1 LGKFNPKTEWCYL
14 IQAGIRRESAY
25 QLFIPKQIK
34 TMSATAPI
42 LEITDL
48 TKHFGGVT
56 AVSNVDIS
64 VQEGQIASLIGP
76 NGAGK
81 TTLFNCVTG
90 LEPPSEGSVKF
101 QDQNIVGLRP
111 DQIAEVGMAR
121 TFQNIRLFSQLTVL
135 DNVKIGRHCRSKSRL
150 WNSISRNQKQRQE
163 ESHIRSHAFQQL
175 SFVGLE
181 GLRDHLAG
189 NLSYGDQR
197 RVEIAR
203 ALAMGPKLLLLD
215 EPAAGMNPQETQQLI
230 ELIHAIREQEI
241 TILLIEH
248 DMKLVMQISDWVT
261 VIAQGEKIS
270 AGEPEAVQNDERV
283 IKAYLGESY
292 DAQT

>member
-1 LGKFNPKTEWCYL
+1 
-14 IQAGIRRESAY
+14 
-25 QLFIPKQIK
+25 
-34 TMSATAPI
+34 MSATTSI
-42 LEITDL
+42 LEITSL
-48 TKHFGGVT
+48 TKRFGGVT
-56 AVSNVDIS
+56 AVSNIDIS
-64 VQEGQIASLIGP
+64 VRQGQIASLIGP

-90 LEPPSEGSVKF
+90 LEHPTEGSVKF
-101 QDQNIVGLRP
+101 QNASIVGLRP
-111 DQIAEVGMAR
+111 DQIAAIGMAR
-121 TFQNIRLFSQLTVL
+121 TFQNIRLFSNLTVL
-135 DNVKIGRHCRSKSRL
+135 DNVKIGRHWRSKSRL
-150 WNSISRNQKQRQE
+150 WGAISRNQKQRQE
-163 ESHIRSHAFQQL
+163 ESYITSYAFQQL
-175 SFVGLE
+175 NFVGLE
-181 GLRDHLAG
+181 EFRDQLAG

-197 RVEIAR
+197 RIEIAR
-203 ALAMGPKLLLLD
+203 ALAMGPELLLLD

-230 ELIHAIREQEI
+230 ELIHAIREQGI

-248 DMKLVMQISDWVT
+248 DMKMVMQISDWVT

>member
-1 LGKFNPKTEWCYL
+1 MQKKAMNETT
-14 IQAGIRRESAY
+14 S
-25 QLFIPKQIK
+25 
-34 TMSATAPI
+34 I

-48 TKHFGGVT
+48 SKHFGGVT
-56 AVSNVDIS
+56 AVSNIDIS

-90 LEPPSEGSVKF
+90 LEPPSEGRVNF
-101 QDQNIVGLRP
+101 QNQNIVGMRP
-111 DQIAEVGMAR
+111 DQIAEIGMAR
-121 TFQNIRLFSQLTVL
+121 TFQNIRLFSELTVL

-150 WNSISRNQKQRQE
+150 WSSITRNQKQRQE
-163 ESHIRSHAFQQL
+163 ESHITSHAFQQL

-181 GLRDHLAG
+181 GFRDQLAG

-203 ALAMGPKLLLLD
+203 ALAMGPELLLLD

-230 ELIHAIREQEI
+230 ELIHAIREQGI

-248 DMKLVMQISDWVT
+248 DMKMVMQISDWVT

-270 AGEPEAVQNDERV
+270 AGEPESVQNDERV

>member
-1 LGKFNPKTEWCYL
+1 
-14 IQAGIRRESAY
+14 
-25 QLFIPKQIK
+25 
-34 TMSATAPI
+34 MSATTSI
-42 LEITDL
+42 LEITNL
-48 TKHFGGVT
+48 TKNFGGVT

-90 LEPPSEGSVKF
+90 LEPPTDGSVKY
-101 QDQNIVGLRP
+101 QDQNIVALRP
-111 DQIAEVGMAR
+111 DQIAEIGMAR
-121 TFQNIRLFSQLTVL
+121 TFQNIRLFSELTVL

-150 WNSISRNQKQRQE
+150 WNSITRNQKQRQE
-163 ESHIRSHAFQQL
+163 ESSITSNAFQQL
-175 SFVGLE
+175 SFVGLD
-181 GLRDHLAG
+181 GFRDQLAG

-203 ALAMGPKLLLLD
+203 ALAMGPELLLLD
-215 EPAAGMNPQETQQLI
+215 EPAAGMNPQETQRLI
-230 ELIHAIREQEI
+230 ELIHAIRERGI

-248 DMKLVMQISDWVT
+248 DMKMVMQISDWVT

-270 AGEPEAVQNDERV
+270 AGEPETVQNDERV

>member
-1 LGKFNPKTEWCYL
+1 MN
-14 IQAGIRRESAY
+14 
-25 QLFIPKQIK
+25 
-34 TMSATAPI
+34 ATTSI
-42 LEITDL
+42 LEITSL
-48 TKHFGGVT
+48 TKRFGGVT
-56 AVSNVDIS
+56 AVSNVDMP

-90 LEPPSEGSVKF
+90 LEDPTEGTIKF
-101 QDQNIVGLRP
+101 QNRSIVGMRP
-111 DQIAEVGMAR
+111 DQIAEIGMAR
-121 TFQNIRLFSQLTVL
+121 TFQNIRLFSELTVL

-150 WNSISRNQKQRQE
+150 WGAISRNKNQHQE
-163 ESHIRSHAFQQL
+163 ESDIAEYALDQL
-175 SFVGLE
+175 SFVGLDAV
-181 GLRDHLAG
+181 RDQLAG

-197 RVEIAR
+197 RIEIAR
-203 ALAMGPKLLLLD
+203 ALAMGPTLLLLD

-230 ELIHAIREQEI
+230 DLIHAIREQGI

-270 AGEPEAVQNDERV
+270 TGEPETVQNDERV

>member
-1 LGKFNPKTEWCYL
+1 
-14 IQAGIRRESAY
+14 
-25 QLFIPKQIK
+25 
-34 TMSATAPI
+34 MSATTSI
-42 LEITDL
+42 LEITSL
-48 TKHFGGVT
+48 TKRFGGVT
-56 AVSNVDIS
+56 AVSNIDIS
-64 VQEGQIASLIGP
+64 VQQGQIASLIGP

-90 LEPPSEGSVKF
+90 LEHPTEGGVKF
-101 QDQNIVGLRP
+101 QNASIVGLRP
-111 DQIAEVGMAR
+111 DQIAAIGMAR
-121 TFQNIRLFSQLTVL
+121 TFQNIRLFSELTVL
-135 DNVKIGRHCRSKSRL
+135 DNVKIGRHCQSKNRL
-150 WNSISRNQKQRQE
+150 WGAISRNQKQRQE
-163 ESHIRSHAFQQL
+163 ESHITVQAFQQL

-181 GLRDHLAG
+181 GLRDQIAG

-197 RVEIAR
+197 RIEIAR
-203 ALAMGPKLLLLD
+203 ALAMGPTLLLLD
-215 EPAAGMNPQETQQLI
+215 EPAAGMNPQETQRLI
-230 ELIHAIREQEI
+230 ELIHAIREQGI

>member
-1 LGKFNPKTEWCYL
+1 MNKTT
-14 IQAGIRRESAY
+14 S
-25 QLFIPKQIK
+25 
-34 TMSATAPI
+34 I
-42 LEITDL
+42 LKITDL

-64 VQEGQIASLIGP
+64 VQAGQIASLIGP

-111 DQIAEVGMAR
+111 DQIAEIGMAR

-150 WNSISRNQKQRQE
+150 WGSVSRNQEQRRE
-163 ESHIRSHAFQQL
+163 ESHITSHAFQQL

-181 GLRDHLAG
+181 GFRDQLAG

-197 RVEIAR
+197 RIEIAR
-203 ALAMGPKLLLLD
+203 ALAMGPELLLLD

-230 ELIHAIREQEI
+230 ELIHAIREQGI

-248 DMKLVMQISDWVT
+248 DMKMVMQISDWVT

-292 DAQT
+292 DAET

>member
-1 LGKFNPKTEWCYL
+1 MNPPVNL
-14 IQAGIRRESAY
+14 LFQMQA
-25 QLFIPKQIK
+25 K
-34 TMSATAPI
+34 TMSATTSI
-42 LEITDL
+42 LEITNL
-48 TKHFGGVT
+48 TKNFGGVT
-56 AVSNVDIS
+56 AVSDVDIS
-64 VQEGQIASLIGP
+64 VQQGQIASLIGP

-90 LEPPSEGSVKF
+90 LEPPTEGSVKF
-101 QDQNIVGLRP
+101 QNQNIVGMRP
-111 DQIAEVGMAR
+111 DQIAEIGMAR
-121 TFQNIRLFSQLTVL
+121 TFQNIRLFSDLSVL

-150 WNSISRNQKQRQE
+150 WSSITRNQKQRQE
-163 ESHIRSHAFQQL
+163 ESYITSHAFQQL

-181 GLRDHLAG
+181 GVRDQLAG

-203 ALAMGPKLLLLD
+203 ALAMGPELLLLD

-230 ELIHAIREQEI
+230 ELIHAIREQGI

-248 DMKLVMQISDWVT
+248 DMKLVMEISEWVT

>member
-1 LGKFNPKTEWCYL
+1 MNT
-14 IQAGIRRESAY
+14 
-25 QLFIPKQIK
+25 
-34 TMSATAPI
+34 TTPI
-42 LEITDL
+42 LEITKL

-56 AVSNVDIS
+56 AVSSVDIS

-101 QDQNIVGLRP
+101 RDNDIVGLRP
-111 DQIAEVGMAR
+111 DQIAEIGMAR
-121 TFQNIRLFSQLTVL
+121 TFQNIRLFSELTVL

-163 ESHIRSHAFQQL
+163 ESYITSHAFQQL
-175 SFVGLE
+175 NFVGLE
-181 GLRDHLAG
+181 GFRDQLAG

-197 RVEIAR
+197 RIEIAR
-203 ALAMGPKLLLLD
+203 ALAMGPTLLLLD

-230 ELIHAIREQEI
+230 ELIHAIREQGI

-270 AGEPEAVQNDERV
+270 AGKPEAVQNDERV

>member
-1 LGKFNPKTEWCYL
+1 
-14 IQAGIRRESAY
+14 
-25 QLFIPKQIK
+25 
-34 TMSATAPI
+34 MSATTSI
-42 LEITDL
+42 LEITSL
-48 TKHFGGVT
+48 TKRFGGVT
-56 AVSNVDIS
+56 AVSNIDIS
-64 VQEGQIASLIGP
+64 VQQGQIASLIGP

-90 LEPPSEGSVKF
+90 LEHPTEGSVKF
-101 QDQNIVGLRP
+101 QNRSIVGLRP
-111 DQIAEVGMAR
+111 DQIAAIGMAR
-121 TFQNIRLFSQLTVL
+121 TFQNIRLFSNLTVL
-135 DNVKIGRHCRSKSRL
+135 DNVKIGRHCQSKNRL
-150 WNSISRNQKQRQE
+150 WGAISRNQKQRQE
-163 ESHIRSHAFQQL
+163 ESHITVQAFQQL

-181 GLRDHLAG
+181 GFRDQIAG

-197 RVEIAR
+197 RIEIAR
-203 ALAMGPKLLLLD
+203 ALAMGPTLLLLD
-215 EPAAGMNPQETQQLI
+215 EPAAGMNPQETQRLI
-230 ELIHAIREQEI
+230 ELIHAIREQGI

-270 AGEPEAVQNDERV
+270 AGKPEAVQNDERV

>member
-1 LGKFNPKTEWCYL
+1 MNKTT
-14 IQAGIRRESAY
+14 S
-25 QLFIPKQIK
+25 
-34 TMSATAPI
+34 I

-111 DQIAEVGMAR
+111 DQIAEIGMAR

-150 WNSISRNQKQRQE
+150 WGSVSRNQEQRRE
-163 ESHIRSHAFQQL
+163 ESYITSQAFQQL

-181 GLRDHLAG
+181 GFRDQLAG

-197 RVEIAR
+197 RIEIAR
-203 ALAMGPKLLLLD
+203 ALAMGPELLLLD

-230 ELIHAIREQEI
+230 ELIHAIREQGI

-248 DMKLVMQISDWVT
+248 DMKMVMQISDWVT

-270 AGEPEAVQNDERV
+270 AGEPEAVQSDERV

-292 DAQT
+292 DAET

>member
-1 LGKFNPKTEWCYL
+1 MN
-14 IQAGIRRESAY
+14 
-25 QLFIPKQIK
+25 
-34 TMSATAPI
+34 ATSSI
-42 LEITDL
+42 LEITNL
-48 TKHFGGVT
+48 TKRFGGVT
-56 AVSNVDIS
+56 AVLDVDIS

-90 LEPPSEGSVKF
+90 LEPPTEGSVKF
-101 QDQNIVGLRP
+101 QDRNIGGLRP
-111 DQIAEVGMAR
+111 DQIAEIGMAR

-135 DNVKIGRHCRSKSRL
+135 DNVKIGRHCQSKSRL
-150 WNSISRNQKQRQE
+150 WSSISRNQKQRQE
-163 ESHIRSHAFQQL
+163 ESHISSHAFQQL

-181 GLRDHLAG
+181 GFRDQLAG

-203 ALAMGPKLLLLD
+203 ALAMSPSLLLLD

-230 ELIHAIREQEI
+230 ELIHAIREQGI

-248 DMKLVMQISDWVT
+248 DMKMVMQISDWVT

-270 AGEPEAVQNDERV
+270 AGEPESVQNDERV
-283 IKAYLGESY
+283 VKAYLGESY

>member
-1 LGKFNPKTEWCYL
+1 MN
-14 IQAGIRRESAY
+14 
-25 QLFIPKQIK
+25 
-34 TMSATAPI
+34 ATTPI
-42 LEITDL
+42 LEITNL
-48 TKHFGGVT
+48 AKHFGGVT
-56 AVSNVDIS
+56 AVSNIDIS
-64 VQEGQIASLIGP
+64 VQQGQIASLIGP

-90 LEPPSEGSVKF
+90 LEHPTEGGVKF
-101 QDQNIVGLRP
+101 QNASIVGLRP
-111 DQIAEVGMAR
+111 DQIAAIGMAR
-121 TFQNIRLFSQLTVL
+121 TFQNIRLFSELTVL
-135 DNVKIGRHCRSKSRL
+135 DNVKIGRHCQSKNRL
-150 WNSISRNQKQRQE
+150 WGAISRNQKQRQE
-163 ESHIRSHAFQQL
+163 ESHITVQAFQQL

-181 GLRDHLAG
+181 GFRDQIAG

-197 RVEIAR
+197 RIEIAR
-203 ALAMGPKLLLLD
+203 ALAMGPTLLLLD
-215 EPAAGMNPQETQQLI
+215 EPAAGMNPQETQRLI
-230 ELIHAIREQEI
+230 ELIHAIREQGI

>member
-1 LGKFNPKTEWCYL
+1 MNT
-14 IQAGIRRESAY
+14 
-25 QLFIPKQIK
+25 
-34 TMSATAPI
+34 TTPI
-42 LEITDL
+42 LEITHL

-56 AVSNVDIS
+56 AVSNIDIS
-64 VQEGQIASLIGP
+64 VQQGQIASLIGP

-101 QDQNIVGLRP
+101 QNRDIVGLRP
-111 DQIAEVGMAR
+111 DQIAAIGMAR

-135 DNVKIGRHCRSKSRL
+135 DNVKIGRHCQSKNRL
-150 WNSISRNQKQRQE
+150 WGAISRNQSQRQE
-163 ESHIRSHAFQQL
+163 ESHITSYAFQQL
-175 SFVGLE
+175 NFVGLE
-181 GLRDHLAG
+181 EFRDHLAG

-197 RVEIAR
+197 RIEIAR
-203 ALAMGPKLLLLD
+203 ALAMGPELLLLD

-230 ELIHAIREQEI
+230 ELIHAIRDQGI

-248 DMKLVMQISDWVT
+248 DMKMVMQISDWVT

-270 AGEPEAVQNDERV
+270 AGEPEVVQNDERV

>member
-1 LGKFNPKTEWCYL
+1 
-14 IQAGIRRESAY
+14 
-25 QLFIPKQIK
+25 
-34 TMSATAPI
+34 MSTITPI
-42 LEITDL
+42 LEITSL

-56 AVSNVDIS
+56 AVSNIDIS
-64 VQEGQIASLIGP
+64 VQQGQIASLIGP

-90 LEPPSEGSVKF
+90 LEHPTEGSVKF
-101 QDQNIVGLRP
+101 QNASIVGLRP
-111 DQIAEVGMAR
+111 DQIAAIGMAR
-121 TFQNIRLFSQLTVL
+121 TFQNIRLFSELTVL
-135 DNVKIGRHCRSKSRL
+135 DNVKIGRHCQSKNRL
-150 WNSISRNQKQRQE
+150 WGAISRNQKQRQE
-163 ESHIRSHAFQQL
+163 ESYITVQAFQQL

-181 GLRDHLAG
+181 GLRDQIAG

-197 RVEIAR
+197 RIEIAR
-203 ALAMGPKLLLLD
+203 ALAMGPTLLLLD
-215 EPAAGMNPQETQQLI
+215 EPAAGMNPQETQRLI
-230 ELIHAIREQEI
+230 ELIHAIREQGI

-248 DMKLVMQISDWVT
+248 DMKMVMQISDWVT
-261 VIAQGEKIS
+261 VIAQGKKIS

>member
-1 LGKFNPKTEWCYL
+1 MN
-14 IQAGIRRESAY
+14 
-25 QLFIPKQIK
+25 
-34 TMSATAPI
+34 ATAPI
-42 LEITDL
+42 LEISDL
-48 TKHFGGVT
+48 TKRFGGVT
-56 AVSNVDIS
+56 AVSDIEIS

-90 LEPPSEGSVKF
+90 LEPPSEGNVKF

-111 DQIAEVGMAR
+111 DQIAEIGMAR

-150 WNSISRNQKQRQE
+150 WSSISRNQKQRQE
-163 ESHIRSHAFQQL
+163 ESHITSEAFQQL
-175 SFVGLE
+175 NFVGLE
-181 GLRDHLAG
+181 GVRDQLAG

-230 ELIHAIREQEI
+230 ELIHSIREQGI

>member
-1 LGKFNPKTEWCYL
+1 MNETT
-14 IQAGIRRESAY
+14 S
-25 QLFIPKQIK
+25 
-34 TMSATAPI
+34 I
-42 LEITDL
+42 LEISNL
-48 TKHFGGVT
+48 TKHFGGVR

-90 LEPPSEGSVKF
+90 LEPPTDGSVKY

-111 DQIAEVGMAR
+111 DQIAEIGMAR
-121 TFQNIRLFSQLTVL
+121 TFQNIRLFSELTVL

-150 WNSISRNQKQRQE
+150 WNSITRNQKQRQE
-163 ESHIRSHAFQQL
+163 ESSITSNAFQQL
-175 SFVGLE
+175 SFVGLD
-181 GLRDHLAG
+181 GFRDQLAG

-203 ALAMGPKLLLLD
+203 ALAMGPSLLLLD
-215 EPAAGMNPQETQQLI
+215 EPAAGMNPQETQRLI
-230 ELIHAIREQEI
+230 ELIHAIRERGI

-248 DMKLVMQISDWVT
+248 DMKMVMQISDWVT

-270 AGEPEAVQNDERV
+270 AGEPETVQNDERV

>member
-1 LGKFNPKTEWCYL
+1 MNVT
-14 IQAGIRRESAY
+14 
-25 QLFIPKQIK
+25 
-34 TMSATAPI
+34 TPI
-42 LEITDL
+42 LEITNL
-48 TKHFGGVT
+48 AKHFGGVT
-56 AVSNVDIS
+56 AVSNIDIS
-64 VQEGQIASLIGP
+64 VQQGQIASLIGP

-90 LEPPSEGSVKF
+90 LEHPTEGSVKF
-101 QDQNIVGLRP
+101 QDRSIVGLRP
-111 DQIAEVGMAR
+111 DQIAAIGMAR
-121 TFQNIRLFSQLTVL
+121 TFQNIRLFSELTVL
-135 DNVKIGRHCRSKSRL
+135 DNVKIGRHCQSKNRL
-150 WNSISRNQKQRQE
+150 WGAISRNQKQRQE
-163 ESHIRSHAFQQL
+163 ESYITVQAFQQL

-181 GLRDHLAG
+181 GLRDQIAG

-197 RVEIAR
+197 RIEIAR
-203 ALAMGPKLLLLD
+203 ALAMGPTLLLLD
-215 EPAAGMNPQETQQLI
+215 EPAAGMNPQETQRLI
-230 ELIHAIREQEI
+230 ELIHAIREQGI

>member
-1 LGKFNPKTEWCYL
+1 MNET
-14 IQAGIRRESAY
+14 
-25 QLFIPKQIK
+25 
-34 TMSATAPI
+34 TPI
-42 LEITDL
+42 LEITKL

-64 VQEGQIASLIGP
+64 VQDGQIASLIGP

-90 LEPPSEGSVKF
+90 LEPPSEGNVKF
-101 QDQNIVGLRP
+101 QNRSLVGLRP
-111 DQIAEVGMAR
+111 DQIAQIGMAR
-121 TFQNIRLFSQLTVL
+121 TFQNIRLFSELTVL

-150 WNSISRNQKQRQE
+150 WNSITRNQKQRQE
-163 ESHIRSHAFQQL
+163 ESHITSNAFQQL
-175 SFVGLE
+175 SFVGLD
-181 GLRDHLAG
+181 GLRDQLAG

-197 RVEIAR
+197 RIEIAR
-203 ALAMGPKLLLLD
+203 ALAMGPTLLLLD
-215 EPAAGMNPQETQQLI
+215 EPAAGMNPQETQRLV
-230 ELIHAIREQEI
+230 ELIHAIRERGI

>member
-1 LGKFNPKTEWCYL
+1 MNETT
-14 IQAGIRRESAY
+14 S
-25 QLFIPKQIK
+25 
-34 TMSATAPI
+34 I

-64 VQEGQIASLIGP
+64 VQQGQIASLIGP

-90 LEPPSEGSVKF
+90 LESPSEGNVKF
-101 QDQNIVGLRP
+101 QNQNIVGLRP
-111 DQIAEVGMAR
+111 DQIAEIGMAR

-150 WNSISRNQKQRQE
+150 WGSVSRNQGQRQE
-163 ESHIRSHAFQQL
+163 ESYITSHAFQQL
-175 SFVGLE
+175 SFVGLD
-181 GLRDHLAG
+181 GFRDQLAG

-197 RVEIAR
+197 RIEIAR
-203 ALAMGPKLLLLD
+203 ALAMGPELLLLD

-230 ELIHAIREQEI
+230 ELIHAIREQGI

-248 DMKLVMQISDWVT
+248 DMKMVMQISDWVT

-270 AGEPEAVQNDERV
+270 AGEPETVQNDERV

>member
-1 LGKFNPKTEWCYL
+1 MNETT
-14 IQAGIRRESAY
+14 S
-25 QLFIPKQIK
+25 
-34 TMSATAPI
+34 I
-42 LEITDL
+42 LEITKL

-56 AVSNVDIS
+56 AVSDIDIS
-64 VQEGQIASLIGP
+64 VEQGQIASLIGP

-90 LEPPSEGSVKF
+90 LEPPSEGGVKF
-101 QDQNIVGLRP
+101 QNQDIVGLRP
-111 DQIAEVGMAR
+111 DQIAEIGMAR

-163 ESHIRSHAFQQL
+163 ESYITSYAFQQL
-175 SFVGLE
+175 NFVGLE
-181 GLRDHLAG
+181 ESRDQPAG

-230 ELIHAIREQEI
+230 ELIHAIREQGI

-270 AGEPEAVQNDERV
+270 AGEPESVQNDERV

-292 DAQT
+292 DAET

>member
-1 LGKFNPKTEWCYL
+1 MN
-14 IQAGIRRESAY
+14 
-25 QLFIPKQIK
+25 
-34 TMSATAPI
+34 ATTPI
-42 LEITDL
+42 LEITNL

-56 AVSNVDIS
+56 AVSNIDIS
-64 VQEGQIASLIGP
+64 VQQGQIASLIGP

-90 LEPPSEGSVKF
+90 LEHPTEGSVKF
-101 QDQNIVGLRP
+101 QNASIVGLRP
-111 DQIAEVGMAR
+111 DQIAAIGMAR
-121 TFQNIRLFSQLTVL
+121 TFQNIRLFSNLTVL
-135 DNVKIGRHCRSKSRL
+135 DNVKIGRHCQSKNRL
-150 WNSISRNQKQRQE
+150 WGAISRNQKQRQE
-163 ESHIRSHAFQQL
+163 ESYITVQAFQQL

-181 GLRDHLAG
+181 GLRDQIAG

-197 RVEIAR
+197 RIEIAR
-203 ALAMGPKLLLLD
+203 ALAMGPTLLLLD
-215 EPAAGMNPQETQQLI
+215 EPAAGMNPQETQRLI
-230 ELIHAIREQEI
+230 ELIHAIREQGI

>member
-1 LGKFNPKTEWCYL
+1 MNETT
-14 IQAGIRRESAY
+14 S
-25 QLFIPKQIK
+25 
-34 TMSATAPI
+34 I
-42 LEITDL
+42 LEITNL

-56 AVSNVDIS
+56 AVSNIDIS

-90 LEPPSEGSVKF
+90 LEPPSEGSVRF

-111 DQIAEVGMAR
+111 DQIAEIGMAR

-150 WNSISRNQKQRQE
+150 WSSVSRNQKQRQE
-163 ESHIRSHAFQQL
+163 ESHITSHAFQQL

-181 GLRDHLAG
+181 GFRDQLAG

-203 ALAMGPKLLLLD
+203 ALAMGPELLLLD

-230 ELIHAIREQEI
+230 ELIHAIREQGI

-248 DMKLVMQISDWVT
+248 DMKMVMQISDWVT

-270 AGEPEAVQNDERV
+270 AGEPESVQNDERV

>member
-1 LGKFNPKTEWCYL
+1 
-14 IQAGIRRESAY
+14 
-25 QLFIPKQIK
+25 
-34 TMSATAPI
+34 MSATTSI
-42 LEITDL
+42 LEITSL
-48 TKHFGGVT
+48 TKRFGGVT
-56 AVSNVDIS
+56 AVSNIDIS
-64 VQEGQIASLIGP
+64 VRQGQIASLIGP

-90 LEPPSEGSVKF
+90 LEHPTEGSVKF
-101 QDQNIVGLRP
+101 QNASIVGLRP
-111 DQIAEVGMAR
+111 DQIAAVGMAR
-121 TFQNIRLFSQLTVL
+121 TFQNIRLFSNLTVL
-135 DNVKIGRHCRSKSRL
+135 DNVKIGRHCQSKNRL
-150 WNSISRNQKQRQE
+150 WGAISRNQKQRQE
-163 ESHIRSHAFQQL
+163 ESHITVQAFQQL

-181 GLRDHLAG
+181 GFRDQIAG

-197 RVEIAR
+197 RIEIAR
-203 ALAMGPKLLLLD
+203 ALAMGPTLLLLD
-215 EPAAGMNPQETQQLI
+215 EPAAGMNPQETQRLI
-230 ELIHAIREQEI
+230 ELIHAIREQGI

-270 AGEPEAVQNDERV
+270 AGKPEAVQNDERV

>member
-1 LGKFNPKTEWCYL
+1 MNETT
-14 IQAGIRRESAY
+14 S
-25 QLFIPKQIK
+25 
-34 TMSATAPI
+34 I
-42 LEITDL
+42 LEITNL
-48 TKHFGGVT
+48 SKHFGGVT
-56 AVSNVDIS
+56 AVSNVDIF
-64 VQEGQIASLIGP
+64 VQPGQIASLIGP

-111 DQIAEVGMAR
+111 DQIAEIGMAR
-121 TFQNIRLFSQLTVL
+121 TFQNIRLFSELTVL

-150 WNSISRNQKQRQE
+150 WSSISRNQKQRQE
-163 ESHIRSHAFQQL
+163 ESRITSHAFQQL
-175 SFVGLE
+175 NFVGLE

-248 DMKLVMQISDWVT
+248 DMKMVMQISDWVT

-292 DAQT
+292 DAET

>member
-1 LGKFNPKTEWCYL
+1 MN
-14 IQAGIRRESAY
+14 
-25 QLFIPKQIK
+25 
-34 TMSATAPI
+34 ATTPI
-42 LEITDL
+42 LEITNL

-56 AVSNVDIS
+56 AVSNIDIS

-90 LEPPSEGSVKF
+90 LEPPTEGNVKF
-101 QDQNIVGLRP
+101 QNQSIVGLRP
-111 DQIAEVGMAR
+111 DQIAAIGMAR

-135 DNVKIGRHCRSKSRL
+135 DNVKIGRHCQSKNRL
-150 WNSISRNQKQRQE
+150 WGAISRNQSQRQE
-163 ESHIRSHAFQQL
+163 ESYITVQAFNQL
-175 SFVGLE
+175 SFVGLD
-181 GLRDHLAG
+181 GFRDQLAG

-203 ALAMGPKLLLLD
+203 ALAMGPTLLLLD

-230 ELIHAIREQEI
+230 ELIHAICEQGI

-248 DMKLVMQISDWVT
+248 DMKMVMQISDWVT

-292 DAQT
+292 DA

>member
-1 LGKFNPKTEWCYL
+1 MLAGKASTFYFD
-14 IQAGIRRESAY
+14 SV
-25 QLFIPKQIK
+25 K
-34 TMSATAPI
+34 TMNTTTPI
-42 LEITDL
+42 LEITKL

-64 VQEGQIASLIGP
+64 VEEGQIASLIGP

-90 LEPPSEGSVKF
+90 LEPPTEGSVKF
-101 QDQNIVGLRP
+101 QNQDIVSLRP
-111 DQIAEVGMAR
+111 DQIAEIGMAR
-121 TFQNIRLFSQLTVL
+121 TFQNIRLFSELTVL
-135 DNVKIGRHCRSKSRL
+135 DNVKIGRHSQSKSRL
-150 WNSISRNQKQRQE
+150 WNSIVRNQKQRQE
-163 ESHIRSHAFQQL
+163 ESNITSQAFQQL

-181 GLRDHLAG
+181 AVRDQPAG

-203 ALAMGPKLLLLD
+203 ALAMAPALLLLD
-215 EPAAGMNPQETQQLI
+215 EPAAGMNPQETQRLI
-230 ELIHAIREQEI
+230 ELIHAIRDRGI

-248 DMKLVMQISDWVT
+248 DMKMVMQISDWVT

>member
-1 LGKFNPKTEWCYL
+1 MNETT
-14 IQAGIRRESAY
+14 S
-25 QLFIPKQIK
+25 
-34 TMSATAPI
+34 I

-64 VQEGQIASLIGP
+64 VQQGQIASLIGP

-90 LEPPSEGSVKF
+90 LESPSEGNVKF
-101 QDQNIVGLRP
+101 QNQNIVGLRP
-111 DQIAEVGMAR
+111 DQIAEIGMAR

-150 WNSISRNQKQRQE
+150 WGSVSRNQGQRQE
-163 ESHIRSHAFQQL
+163 ESHITSHAFQQL
-175 SFVGLE
+175 SFVGLD
-181 GLRDHLAG
+181 GFRDQLAG

-197 RVEIAR
+197 RIEIAR
-203 ALAMGPKLLLLD
+203 ALAMGPELLLLD

-230 ELIHAIREQEI
+230 ELIHAIREQGI

-248 DMKLVMQISDWVT
+248 DMKMVMQISDWVT

-270 AGEPEAVQNDERV
+270 AGEPETVQNDERV